1 MTKVLANDGI
11 AEEGKKILEDAGFE
25 VVTDKI
31 DQDKLAE
38 GLKDFSGIIVRSAT
52 KVTKDIIDANTH
64 LKVIGRAGVGV
75 DNIDVEHAESKGI
88 KVVNTPA
95 AASLSVAELAF
106 AHLAGGVRFLQQ
118 SNREMP
124 EKGKDGFKDLK
135 KAYSKGIELRGKTL
149 GLIGIGRIGQETAK
163 IALGA
168 GMNVVISDPMF
179 EEVTLEMDHLQ
190 VDPKPSYKVKTISN
204 DELFEQADFISLHV
218 PSLKEPLIDK
228 LAFSKMKDGV
238 GIINCSRGGVIDEQ
252 ALLDALDAGKVG
264 FAGLDVFENEP
275 KPNEKLLN
283 HPKIS
288 VTPHIGASSV
298 EAQKRV
304 GVEIAEKVAE
314 GLK

>member
-11 AEEGKKILEDAGFE
+11 AEEGKRILEDAGYE

-31 DQDKLAE
+31 EQDKLAE

-52 KVTKDIIDANTH
+52 KVTEDIIDANPH

-75 DNIDVEHAESKGI
+75 DNIAVKHAESKGI

-106 AHLAGGVRFLQQ
+106 AHMAGGVRFLQQ
-118 SNREMP
+118 SNREMAK
-124 EKGKDGFKDLK
+124 EGKDKFKDLK

-168 GMNVVISDPMF
+168 GMNVVISDPMYD
-179 EEVTLEMDHLQ
+179 EITLEMDHLQ
-190 VDPKPSYKVKTISN
+190 VDPKPSFKVKTISN
-204 DELFEQADFISLHV
+204 DELFKQADFISLHV
-218 PSLKEPLIDK
+218 PAMDKPLINKD
-228 LAFSKMKDGV
+228 AFGKMKDGV
-238 GIINCSRGGVIDEQ
+238 GIINCARGGVIDEE
-252 ALLDALDAGKVG
+252 ALLEALDSGKVG

-275 KPNEKLLN
+275 TPNEKLLN